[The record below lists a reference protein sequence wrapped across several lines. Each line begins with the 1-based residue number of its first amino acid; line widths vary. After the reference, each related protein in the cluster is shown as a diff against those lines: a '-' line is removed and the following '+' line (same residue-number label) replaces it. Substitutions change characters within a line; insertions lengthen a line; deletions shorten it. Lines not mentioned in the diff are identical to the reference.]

1 MQTSLDVARTYGT
14 AFIEIWAQDSVEPD
28 FYDMIKAT
36 TIAMGGT
43 PRNGLSADLSITV
56 TDTGAVA
63 GASDTYTIVVTN
75 SGPND
80 VSGVGV
86 ADTLPT
92 LLTGETFTATQTG
105 GASGFT
111 ASGSGDIDDT
121 VTMPDN
127 STITYT
133 VTGLIRASATGT
145 ISDQATVTTRN
156 AVNDPNSANNT
167 AIDTSTITLT
177 ADLKVTV
184 TDATSSSVAGPCDTY
199 TIVVTNSGPSNVPG
213 VPVSDNFPAVF

>member
-1 MQTSLDVARTYGT
+1 
-14 AFIEIWAQDSVEPD
+14 
-28 FYDMIKAT
+28 
-36 TIAMGGT
+36 MGGT

-111 ASGSGDIDDT
+111 HSGTGNINDT
-121 VTMPDN
+121 VTMPAN
-127 STITYT
+127 STITYVANGT
-133 VTGLIRASATGT
+133 IPSSATGT
-145 ISDQATVTTRN
+145 ISDTATVTTPN
-156 AVNDPNSANNT
+156 GVNDPNSANNT

-184 TDATSSSVAGPCDTY
+184 TDGKSSVVSGQSDTF
-199 TIVVTNSGPSNVPG
+199 TIVLTNRGPRNVPG
-213 VPVSDNFPAVF
+213 APVSDSLPAAFPGMRLTA